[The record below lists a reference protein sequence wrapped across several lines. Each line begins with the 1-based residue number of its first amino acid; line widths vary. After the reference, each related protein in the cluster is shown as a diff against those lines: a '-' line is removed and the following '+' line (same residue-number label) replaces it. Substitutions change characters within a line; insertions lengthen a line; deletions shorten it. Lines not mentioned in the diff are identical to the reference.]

1 MKIVSTLEHYDS
13 LAHEGHDPVY
23 DPPLLREY
31 MSGWDGAAFFDVL
44 DSGNKDVL
52 EVGVGTGRVAIQ
64 VLQAGCRK
72 LTGLDLSPKTINLA
86 AANLR
91 NHPNVELGSGDIT
104 DFLRPGAFD
113 LAYSVLTFL
122 HIADKA
128 KALSNIYHSLKPDG
142 RFVLSASYDEEWLVY
157 GERKLALYPLSVSD
171 YIRLFET
178 AGFQVESVRE
188 TERKLASILVGIKK
202 GSQ

>member
-31 MSGWDGAAFFDVL
+31 MSGW
-44 DSGNKDVL
+44 
-52 EVGVGTGRVAIQ
+52 
-64 VLQAGCRK
+64 
-72 LTGLDLSPKTINLA
+72 
-86 AANLR
+86 
-91 NHPNVELGSGDIT
+91 
-104 DFLRPGAFD
+104 
-113 LAYSVLTFL
+113 
-122 HIADKA
+122 
-128 KALSNIYHSLKPDG
+128 DG